1 MPDTLTVK
9 VPEIDSHGRTLRER
23 AELVVEVYQTLV
35 DNTETFSADGLEKG
49 EEGLAVDAVY
59 LFPAIMKG
67 SSVEWDE
74 NEALRVSQ
82 AYEGTPEEI
91 AAHSTL
97 LLFWNLFPEEHP
109 VWQYIDLVPVED

>member
-74 NEALRVSQ
+74 NEALRVS
-82 AYEGTPEEI
+82 
-91 AAHSTL
+91 
-97 LLFWNLFPEEHP
+97 
-109 VWQYIDLVPVED
+109 